1 MNRTDAKTGGR
12 REPGA
17 GGIRKLIESCF
28 SGAEVVVEVSP
39 VIDAVDSLYPAEFS
53 IVKKAVMSRKQE
65 FSTGRFLARKAT
77 RLFGIPDQ
85 ALLRGERGEVL
96 WPESLVGSIS
106 HTKEWCAVVVADARD
121 VKGIGI
127 DIEADRFRSADAMS
141 LILHDS
147 ELPAFERINGHQ
159 RIREL
164 LRIFSAKEAIYKA
177 VSGRIGRYVD
187 FKEVC
192 IRSTDKANQFA
203 GSAPDDGELNELL
216 LQGKGSGGFFNG
228 LVVSSYIVRDSD
240 QQ

>member
-1 MNRTDAKTGGR
+1 MNRTEAKTVGR

-17 GGIRKLIESCF
+17 GGLRKLIESCF
-28 SGAEVVVEVSP
+28 SGTEVVVEVSP
-39 VIDAVDSLYPAEFS
+39 VIDAMDNLYAAESS
-53 IVKKAVMSRKQE
+53 IVRKAVLSRKQE

-77 RLFGIPDQ
+77 REFGVPDQ

-96 WPESLVGSIS
+96 WPDSLVGSIS
-106 HTKEWCAVVVADARD
+106 HTKEWCAVVVAGAGD

-127 DIEADRFRSADAMS
+127 DIEADRFRSVDAMS

-147 ELPAFERINGHQ
+147 ELPAFNRIDGSQ

-192 IRSTDKANQFA
+192 IHSIDKAGDFV
-203 GSAPDDGELNELL
+203 GSAPEDCELDELL
-216 LQGKGSGGFFNG
+216 SQGKGRGGSIDG
-228 LVVSSYIVRDSD
+228 LVVSSYIVRDWD
-240 QQ
+240 RQ